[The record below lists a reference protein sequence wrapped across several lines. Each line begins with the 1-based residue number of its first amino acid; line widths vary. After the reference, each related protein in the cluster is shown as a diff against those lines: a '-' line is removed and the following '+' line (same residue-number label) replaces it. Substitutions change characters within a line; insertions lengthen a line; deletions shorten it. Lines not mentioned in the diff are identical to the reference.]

1 MAGIN
6 DSLKPIIKTA
16 GKSIIK
22 TGDDIGPAV
31 AKTIRKRST
40 KGKEAHRETTNWDR
54 SQNPKADKV
63 KKDKGPEVD
72 PELQARI
79 DVARTAKERLAD
91 IKSGKRSEPNWGDLT
106 TKFHGPKPRD
116 MERPHGH
123 HIVFKNG
130 NGPRQRALL
139 DRAKEI
145 LERNGIDW
153 LEGGENLTWAPNVAG
168 QHTLKN
174 VQAVLELLEAADP
187 NGPSAVA
194 EALRNAGRNIFGG
207 RP

>member
-1 MAGIN
+1 MARI
-6 DSLKPIIKTA
+6 DDTLKPIIKTA
-16 GKSIIK
+16 GKSLVK
-22 TGDDIGPAV
+22 TGGDIGPAV
-31 AKTIRKRST
+31 AGSIRKRAA
-40 KGKEAHRETTNWDR
+40 KGKDAHRETTNWDR
-54 SQNPKADKV
+54 SQNPKADKP
-63 KKDKGPEVD
+63 KKNDGPDVD

-106 TKFHGPKPRD
+106 TKYHGPKPPD

-130 NGPRQRALL
+130 NGPRQRELL
-139 DRAKEI
+139 ERAKDI

-153 LEGGENLTWAPNVAG
+153 LEGPENLTWAPNVKG
-168 QHTLKN
+168 QHTLEN
-174 VQAVLELLEAADP
+174 VETVLDLLEAADP

-194 EALRNAGRNIFGG
+194 EALRNAGRGVFGG